1 MQRDASVEGDANMEY
16 RVVGRSGVRVST
28 LCLGAMSMGAIGNQ
42 DRDECVRMIREALNA
57 GVNTVD
63 TADVYSRGDSEEIVG
78 AALAA
83 LGSRAS
89 EVVVATKCYWPMGP
103 GPNDQG
109 LSRRHI
115 VRAVDASLRRLGT
128 ERVDILYLHK
138 PDAATDIAES
148 LAAVSDLV
156 HAGKVTMI
164 GTSSHPADLLVE
176 AQWVAERRGLER
188 PVVEQPAYSILARA
202 AEGDVL
208 PVCQRYGVG
217 VMAAAPLNGGWLA
230 GARRPGQP
238 PESGSRV
245 NRWPGGKV
253 DESSAAAQNKTLA
266 VEKLSSLAAEA
277 GLSLTALAL
286 GFVRAHPAV
295 ASAVVGPRTPAHL
308 DAMLAAADVGLDDD
322 LLDQIDD
329 IVSPGI
335 DVDPADRWYRPPALA
350 RSARRQGP
358 RHHV

>member
-1 MQRDASVEGDANMEY
+1 LEGVAILEY

-42 DRDECVRMIREALNA
+42 DREECVRMILQAVDA

-89 EVVVATKCYWPMGP
+89 DVIVATKCFWPMGP
-103 GPNDQG
+103 GPNDGG

-115 VRAVDASLRRLGT
+115 VGAVEASLRRLGV

-148 LAAVSDLV
+148 MAAVSDLV
-156 HAGKVTMI
+156 HAGKVAMI
-164 GTSSHPADLLVE
+164 GTSSHPASLLVE
-176 AQWVAERRGLER
+176 AQWAAERWGLER

-230 GARRPGQP
+230 GARRAGQP
-238 PESGSRV
+238 PEPGSRV
-245 NRWPGGKV
+245 NRWPGATV
-253 DESSAAAQNKTLA
+253 DESSPAAQSKGSA
-266 VEKLSSLAAEA
+266 VEKMSSLAADA

-295 ASAVVGPRTPAHL
+295 VSAVVGPRTPAHL
-308 DAMLAAADVGLDDD
+308 DAMLAAADVRLDGD
-322 LLDQIDD
+322 LLDRIDD
-329 IVSPGI
+329 IVAPGV

-350 RSARRQGP
+350 RAARRRGAAGP
-358 RHHV
+358 